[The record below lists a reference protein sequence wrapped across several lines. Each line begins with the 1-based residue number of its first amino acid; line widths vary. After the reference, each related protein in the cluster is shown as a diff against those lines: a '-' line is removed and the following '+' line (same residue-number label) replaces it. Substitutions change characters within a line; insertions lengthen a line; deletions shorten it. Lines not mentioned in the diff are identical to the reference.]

1 MAVWTDSFTRTAT
14 VATTSKTQVG
24 TDINVPGGETW
35 TIIHLIGGHPQGGSM
50 GYGIDKIPGINASF
64 PQSTAAAMTA
74 LEALAPGSQNA
85 INTVVSGPAALSVHV
100 VNAAATSGT
109 ARLWIKVI
117 RQTSGQQ

>member
-1 MAVWTDSFTRTAT
+1 MASTN
-14 VATTSKTQVG
+14 KTQVG
-24 TDINVPGGETW
+24 TDINIPSGEVW

-74 LEALAPGSQNA
+74 LEAIAPGSQNA
-85 INTVVSGPAALSVHV
+85 INTVVTGPAVLQLHT

-109 ARLWIKVI
+109 ARLWVKVV
-117 RQTSGQQ
+117 RTTTGGSQ